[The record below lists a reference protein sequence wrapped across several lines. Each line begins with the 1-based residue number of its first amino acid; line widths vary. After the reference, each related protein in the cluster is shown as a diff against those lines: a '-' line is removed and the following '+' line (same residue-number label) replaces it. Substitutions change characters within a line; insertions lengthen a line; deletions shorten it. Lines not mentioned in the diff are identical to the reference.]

1 MSKTQSKKLYDS
13 LGMLSVAM
21 AMSHLKDNIP
31 KIKTEI
37 EKEYLEKKKELSK
50 KEEEEQKEKNESFNS
65 SKISSIN
72 SKKNF
77 FSEKTQNSNSKK
89 NSEECNKTFFPISDD
104 DIEVIY
110 AYDNSNLFQ
119 KKKWIFMKNVYIKK
133 KELKIK

>member
-77 FSEKTQNSNSKK
+77 FS
-89 NSEECNKTFFPISDD
+89 
-104 DIEVIY
+104 
-110 AYDNSNLFQ
+110 
-119 KKKWIFMKNVYIKK
+119 
-133 KELKIK
+133 